1 MKKLQAPCPLSLWR
15 TVTVAALAFML
26 AACGQTGPLYRPG
39 PDEETGGMSVASM
52 AAVDVSAAAAGT
64 VDTMAAN
71 TVDSMA
77 AGTVDS
83 MAANTVDPTPTIT
96 PD

>member
-1 MKKLQAPCPLSLWR
+1 MKKLQAPCPRFLWR

-39 PDEETGGMSVASM
+39 PDEETGGMSVAPM
-52 AAVDVSAAAAGT
+52 AAVDVSAAAADT
-64 VDTMAAN
+64 VNSMAAN
-71 TVDSMA
+71 TVDSTA
-77 AGTVDS
+77 AGTV
-83 MAANTVDPTPTIT
+83 APTPTIT

>member
-1 MKKLQAPCPLSLWR
+1 MSLWR

-52 AAVDVSAAAAGT
+52 AAGTVDTVAAGT
-64 VDTMAAN
+64 VDSMSAN

-77 AGTVDS
+77 TIV
-83 MAANTVDPTPTIT
+83 PTP
-96 PD
+96 D

>member
-15 TVTVAALAFML
+15 TVTAAALAFML

-39 PDEETGGMSVASM
+39 PDEETGGMSVA
-52 AAVDVSAAAAGT
+52 A
-64 VDTMAAN
+64 MAAN

-77 AGTVDS
+77 AGTVD
-83 MAANTVDPTPTIT
+83 PTPAIAPT

>member
-1 MKKLQAPCPLSLWR
+1 MKKLQAPCPRFLWR
-15 TVTVAALAFML
+15 TVTAAALAFML

-52 AAVDVSAAAAGT
+52 AA
-64 VDTMAAN
+64 N

-77 AGTVDS
+77 AGTVD
-83 MAANTVDPTPTIT
+83 PTPTIT